1 MRCEGS
7 VFIVTGASSG
17 IGAATARV
25 AHARGARVVLIARRG
40 PLLEQLASE
49 LPGAGSFAADV
60 TENAAMR
67 AVVDDVAATYGR
79 IDVLVNNAGQ
89 GLHVPLEEVDLDDF
103 RAVLELNVVAPLAL
117 MQLVLPV
124 MRLQRAGTIINVSS
138 GTSRTVRA
146 GVGAYA
152 ATKAALNM
160 LSAVAEA
167 EFGVDGVVVS
177 TVYPTLTATAFHS
190 VLRAGSRQRGSAA
203 QADNPDHVAEAIC
216 DLVESGDREAVLA
229 APARSAQ
236 ST

>member
-1 MRCEGS
+1 MRCDGS

-17 IGAATARV
+17 IGAATARA
-25 AHARGARVVLIARRG
+25 AHARGAQVVLVARRG
-40 PLLEQLASE
+40 PLLEQLTSE
-49 LPGAGSFAADV
+49 LPGSSSYSADV
-60 TENAAMR
+60 TEKAAIQSL
-67 AVVDDVAATYGR
+67 VDHVTATFGR

-89 GLHVPLEEVDLDDF
+89 GLHVPLEDVELDDF

-124 MRLQRAGTIINVSS
+124 MRAQGAGTIINVSS

-160 LSAVAEA
+160 LSAVAGA
-167 EFGVDGVVVS
+167 EFEADGVVVS

-203 QADNPDHVAEAIC
+203 QADSPEHVAETIC

-229 APARSAQ
+229 TPARSAQ